1 MARDKRV
8 GFRGRHLI
16 RQVLRNR
23 NQNVRRS
30 AFNEL
35 TAHLSRRHGRKMPV
49 VPLAHRAPGE
59 HRRLTRKA
67 RHLLHNL
74 RQART
79 WTVTKRLLS
88 ELHREIE
95 QRARRHKAARAVRNG
110 ARRVTGTARATG
122 RAAARAGRWTRRAAV
137 RGQERLLTRAERRQD
152 DREKGKR
159 HPGRI
164 RTWRARRIQRL
175 SNRTPRPSRSPQP
188 APSRGRLAPGQI
200 RPAPAMTAPRVRSAL
215 DPDGRLGRS
224 PRMRTPRAPGTGDQ
238 GPLDYP
244 QLLRIRARQR
254 ARART

>member
-67 RHLLHNL
+67 RHLLRHL
-74 RQART
+74 RAAKT

-110 ARRVTGTARATG
+110 ATRVTGTARAAG
-122 RAAARAGRWTRRAAV
+122 RAAARAGRWTRRTAV

-152 DREKGKR
+152 DREKGKKR
-159 HPGRI
+159 PGRL
-164 RTWRARRIQRL
+164 RTWRARRIQRR
-175 SNRTPRPSRSPQP
+175 SHRGPTAPRTRAPSP
-188 APSRGRLAPGQI
+188 APSRGRLAPSPA
-200 RPAPAMTAPRVRSAL
+200 RPAPRARP
-215 DPDGRLGRS
+215 P
-224 PRMRTPRAPGTGDQ
+224 RTP
-238 GPLDYP
+238 
-244 QLLRIRARQR
+244 
-254 ARART
+254 ARTR